1 MGEEKLTRP
10 ATYND
15 LRQFTSEI
23 VREFHGASSVASSH
37 APYSNRTGE
46 SLRAQLEP
54 TGPLQASGPA
64 MPGLGP
70 FTVTLPSM
78 AVIPVFPNA
87 PALSASPTIATGPK
101 PVPVV
106 AARIPDI
113 PRGKGNWRKVIE
125 QWDNGLAAWPKENF
139 TGHNRT
145 VSGSKL
151 SHRKTIAEEYQ
162 RSVPT

>member
-1 MGEEKLTRP
+1 
-10 ATYND
+10 
-15 LRQFTSEI
+15 
-23 VREFHGASSVASSH
+23 
-37 APYSNRTGE
+37 
-46 SLRAQLEP
+46 
-54 TGPLQASGPA
+54 
-64 MPGLGP
+64 
-70 FTVTLPSM
+70 M

-87 PALSASPTIATGPK
+87 PALSAPPTIAMGPK
-101 PVPVV
+101 PVPIV

-162 RSVPT
+162 RLVPTYLLY